1 VATGRHTG
9 REIECRDDP
18 VHGSGCDDPDRVLD
32 RSRGHDTAAEPASVG
47 VGPTQ
52 KASATSPTNGALGEL
67 LRRAARDETD
77 HRRRALERASRA
89 SRFWPEEAGA
99 VAGSGRS
106 LTELRAVGPWV
117 AARIEAW
124 LEDPPATEP
133 DETRHGFLTYAE
145 VRRTLD
151 TDPAW
156 ESTPCADLQM
166 HTTWSDGTLPLE
178 DMVATSRSLGRTFV
192 AVTDHSQALAIAN
205 GMNPAELAEQARAID
220 ALNRGFEEDGDEFRV
235 LRSMEVD
242 LFPDGT
248 FDMDADSLA
257 SLDLV
262 LGAFHSELRS
272 KDDQTERYLVALNQP
287 RLHVLAHP
295 KARMYGRRVGLL
307 ADWRRVFAEAARLG
321 KALELD
327 ATVWRQDLNVE
338 LATLAREEGV
348 EWFTIGSDAHAA
360 QELELLPFGMA
371 IAALAGIPRER
382 ILNYQP
388 LEFVRRWAHRSQ
400 G

>member
-1 VATGRHTG
+1 
-9 REIECRDDP
+9 
-18 VHGSGCDDPDRVLD
+18 LL
-32 RSRGHDTAAEPASVG
+32 
-47 VGPTQ
+47 
-52 KASATSPTNGALGEL
+52 TNGDLGEL
-67 LRRAARDETD
+67 LSSAAREEKD

-89 SRFWPEEAGA
+89 SRFWPEEAGELA
-99 VAGSGRS
+99 DAGRP

-117 AARIEAW
+117 AERIEGW
-124 LEDPPATEP
+124 LEAPPEVPEP
-133 DETRHGFLTYAE
+133 DERRRGFLTYAE

-151 TDPAW
+151 ADPSW
-156 ESTPCADLQM
+156 ESSPCADLQM

-178 DMVATSRSLGRTFV
+178 DMVEAARSLGRPFV
-192 AVTDHSQALAIAN
+192 AVTDHSQALTIAN
-205 GMNPAELAEQARAID
+205 GMTAEELAKQGRLID
-220 ALNRGFEEDGDEFRV
+220 AMNRGFERDGEAFRV

-248 FDMDADSLA
+248 LDMDDDSLA

-262 LGAFHSELRS
+262 LGAFHSELRV
-272 KDDQTERYLVALNQP
+272 KEDQTERYLAALGQP

-295 KARMYGRRVGLL
+295 KARMYGRRVGLV
-307 ADWRRVFAEAARLG
+307 ADWRRVFAEAAMQG

-360 QELELLPFGMA
+360 RELELLPFGMA
-371 IAALAGIPRER
+371 TAARAGIPRER

-388 LEFVRRWAHRSQ
+388 IEVVRSWTHRTH

>member
-1 VATGRHTG
+1 
-9 REIECRDDP
+9 
-18 VHGSGCDDPDRVLD
+18 LL
-32 RSRGHDTAAEPASVG
+32 
-47 VGPTQ
+47 
-52 KASATSPTNGALGEL
+52 TNGDLGEL
-67 LRRAARDETD
+67 LSSAAREEKD

-89 SRFWPEEAGA
+89 SRFWPEEAGELA
-99 VAGSGRS
+99 DAGRP

-117 AARIEAW
+117 AERIEGW
-124 LEDPPATEP
+124 LEAPPEVPEP
-133 DETRHGFLTYAE
+133 DERRRGFLTYAE

-151 TDPAW
+151 ADPSW
-156 ESTPCADLQM
+156 ESSPCADLQM

-178 DMVATSRSLGRTFV
+178 DMVEAARSMGRPFV
-192 AVTDHSQALAIAN
+192 AVTDHSQALTIAN
-205 GMNPAELAEQARAID
+205 GMTADELAEQGRVID
-220 ALNRGFEEDGDEFRV
+220 AMNRGFEQDGDAFRV

-242 LFPDGT
+242 LFADGT
-248 FDMDADSLA
+248 LDMDDDSLA

-262 LGAFHSELRS
+262 LGAFHSELRV
-272 KDDQTERYLVALNQP
+272 KEDQTERYLAALGQP

-295 KARMYGRRVGLL
+295 KARMYGRRVGLV
-307 ADWRRVFAEAARLG
+307 ADWRRVFAEAAMQG

-360 QELELLPFGMA
+360 RELELLPFGMA
-371 IAALAGIPRER
+371 TAARAGIPRER

-388 LEFVRRWAHRSQ
+388 IEVVRSWTHRTH

>member
-1 VATGRHTG
+1 
-9 REIECRDDP
+9 
-18 VHGSGCDDPDRVLD
+18 
-32 RSRGHDTAAEPASVG
+32 
-47 VGPTQ
+47 
-52 KASATSPTNGALGEL
+52 
-67 LRRAARDETD
+67 
-77 HRRRALERASRA
+77 LERASRA
-89 SRFWPEEAGA
+89 SRFWREEAGE
-99 VAGSGRS
+99 VADSGRP

-133 DETRHGFLTYAE
+133 DETRRGFLTYAE

-151 TDPAW
+151 ADPAW

-178 DMVATSRSLGRTFV
+178 DMVEAARSLGRSFV
-192 AVTDHSQALAIAN
+192 AVTDHSQALTIAN
-205 GMNPAELAEQARAID
+205 GMSPAELAEQALAID
-220 ALNRGFEEDGDEFRV
+220 ALNRGLEEDGDAFRV

-248 FDMDADSLA
+248 LDMDDESLTG
-257 SLDLV
+257 LDLV

-272 KDDQTERYLVALNQP
+272 KEDQTERYLAALNQP

-295 KARMYGRRVGLL
+295 KARMYGRRVGLV

-360 QELELLPFGMA
+360 RELELLPFGMA

-382 ILNYQP
+382 ILNYGSVAS
-388 LEFVRRWAHRSQ
+388 VRGWAHRSR

>member
-9 REIECRDDP
+9 RELGCRDDP
-18 VHGSGCDDPDRVLD
+18 DHGSGHDSGRVLD
-32 RSRGHDTAAEPASVG
+32 RSSRHDDAAEPASVW
-47 VGPTQ
+47 VGPTRD
-52 KASATSPTNGALGEL
+52 ASAASPSNGDLGEL
-67 LRRAARDETD
+67 LRRAAREETD

-89 SRFWPEEAGA
+89 SRFWPEEAGE
-99 VAGSGRS
+99 VAGSGRP

-124 LEDPPATEP
+124 LEDPPAPEP
-133 DETRHGFLTYAE
+133 DETRRGFLTYAQ

-151 TDPAW
+151 ADPAW

-178 DMVATSRSLGRTFV
+178 DMVEASRSLGRPFV
-192 AVTDHSQALAIAN
+192 AVTDHSQALSIAN
-205 GMNPAELAEQARAID
+205 GMTPAELAEQARVID
-220 ALNRGFEEDGDEFRV
+220 ALNRGFEEEGDAFRV

-242 LFPDGT
+242 LFADGT
-248 FDMDADSLA
+248 LDMDDDSLA

-272 KDDQTERYLVALNQP
+272 KDDQTDRYLAALNQP
-287 RLHVLAHP
+287 RLDVLAHP
-295 KARMYGRRVGLL
+295 KARMYGRRVGLV
-307 ADWRRVFAEAARLG
+307 ADWRRVFAEAARSG

-360 QELELLPFGMA
+360 RELELLPFGMA

-388 LEFVRRWAHRSQ
+388 LEFVRRWGHRSQ